1 MSELEV
7 LETGPLSLIQD
18 LGRPGYL
25 SSGVGV
31 SGAADRGSAKLA
43 NRLVGNDES
52 RACIEVLMGGLALR
66 AREVTIV
73 AVTGAP
79 ATALLDG
86 IPMGHA
92 SVIVMQPGQTL
103 RLQYA
108 QVGLRSYVGVRG
120 GVAVPDVLGSR
131 STDTLSGIGPEALKP
146 NDVLPVG
153 TAPTSFP
160 NVDVAPV
167 PPMDAGTLPVRIV
180 GGPRDDWFT
189 NPDALTAGVW
199 AVSPDTDRIGA
210 RLNRHGDAPALV
222 RTSEAELPTE
232 GVALGSIQVPPS
244 GQPVVFL
251 ADHPIS
257 GGYPVIGVVV
267 DEDID
272 RIAQARPG
280 QLIRFTTA

>member
-43 NRLVGNDES
+43 NRLVGNDENS
-52 RACIEVLMGGLALR
+52 ACIEVLMGGLALR
-66 AREVTIV
+66 APQVTIV

-120 GVAVPDVLGSR
+120 GVAVPVQAR
-131 STDTLSGIGPEALKP
+131 
-146 NDVLPVG
+146 
-153 TAPTSFP
+153 
-160 NVDVAPV
+160 
-167 PPMDAGTLPVRIV
+167 
-180 GGPRDDWFT
+180 
-189 NPDALTAGVW
+189 PDAIGV
-199 AVSPDTDRIGA
+199 RG
-210 RLNRHGDAPALV
+210 HGPHS
-222 RTSEAELPTE
+222 RGQRF
-232 GVALGSIQVPPS
+232 GVGE
-244 GQPVVFL
+244 PVVAGA
-251 ADHPIS
+251 ADHPHRQRSRVHRGNGRDVDVREVGRRGTDGQNTVGFQRFRSDS
-257 GGYPVIGVVV
+257 GEGVGAAAVSYTHLTL
-267 DEDID
+267 
-272 RIAQARPG
+272 P
-280 QLIRFTTA
+280 TN

>member
-1 MSELEV
+1 
-7 LETGPLSLIQD
+7 
-18 LGRPGYL
+18 
-25 SSGVGV
+25 
-31 SGAADRGSAKLA
+31 
-43 NRLVGNDES
+43 
-52 RACIEVLMGGLALR
+52 
-66 AREVTIV
+66 
-73 AVTGAP
+73 
-79 ATALLDG
+79 
-86 IPMGHA
+86 MGHA

-146 NDVLPVG
+146 NDVLLVG
-153 TAPTSFP
+153 TAATSFP
-160 NVDVAPV
+160 NVEVAPV
-167 PPMDAGTLPVRIV
+167 PPMEAGTLSVRVV

-189 NPDALTAGVW
+189 NPEALTTGVW

-257 GGYPVIGVVV
+257 GGYPVIGVVA

>member
-43 NRLVGNDES
+43 NRLVGNDENS
-52 RACIEVLMGGLALR
+52 ACIEVLMGGLALR
-66 AREVTIV
+66 APQVTIV

-120 GVAVPDVLGSR
+120 GVAVPNVLGSR

-146 NDVLPVG
+146 DDVLPVG
-153 TAPTSFP
+153 SASTNFP

-167 PPMDAGTLPVRIV
+167 PPMDAGTLSVRVI

-189 NPDALTAGVW
+189 NPEALTTGVW
-199 AVSPDTDRIGA
+199 AVSPDTDRIGT
-210 RLNRHGDAPALV
+210 RLNRHGDSPALV

-257 GGYPVIGVVV
+257 GGYPVIGVVA

>member
-43 NRLVGNDES
+43 NRLVGNDENS
-52 RACIEVLMGGLALR
+52 ACIEVLMGGLALR
-66 AREVTIV
+66 APQVTIV

-120 GVAVPDVLGSR
+120 GVAVPNVLGSR

-146 NDVLPVG
+146 DDVLPVG
-153 TAPTSFP
+153 SAATNFP

-167 PPMDAGTLPVRIV
+167 PPMDAGTLSVRVI

-189 NPDALTAGVW
+189 NPEALTTGVW
-199 AVSPDTDRIGA
+199 AVSPDTDRIGT
-210 RLNRHGDAPALV
+210 RLNRHGDSPALV

-257 GGYPVIGVVV
+257 GGYPVIGVVA

>member
-43 NRLVGNDES
+43 NRLVGNDENS
-52 RACIEVLMGGLALR
+52 ACIEVLMGGLALR
-66 AREVTIV
+66 APQVTIV

-120 GVAVPDVLGSR
+120 GVAVPNVLGSR

-146 NDVLPVG
+146 DGVLPVG
-153 TAPTSFP
+153 SAATNFP

-167 PPMDAGTLPVRIV
+167 PPMDAGTLSVRVI

-189 NPDALTAGVW
+189 NPEALTTGVW
-199 AVSPDTDRIGA
+199 AVSPDTDRIGT
-210 RLNRHGDAPALV
+210 RLNRHGDSPALV

-257 GGYPVIGVVV
+257 GGYPVIGVVA

>member
-1 MSELEV
+1 VSELEV

-43 NRLVGNDES
+43 NRLVGNDENS
-52 RACIEVLMGGLALR
+52 ACIEVLMGGLALR
-66 AREVTIV
+66 TRDVTIV

-92 SVIVMQPGQTL
+92 SVVVMQPGQTL

-108 QVGLRSYVGVRG
+108 QAGRRSDVGNRG

-146 NDVLPVG
+146 NDVLLVG
-153 TAPTSFP
+153 TAATSFP

-167 PPMDAGTLPVRIV
+167 PPMEAGTLSVRVV

-189 NPDALTAGVW
+189 NPEALTTGVW

-257 GGYPVIGVVV
+257 GGYPVIGVVA

>member
-1 MSELEV
+1 MSEFEV

-43 NRLVGNDES
+43 NRLVGNDENS
-52 RACIEVLMGGLALR
+52 ACIEVLMGGLALR
-66 AREVTIV
+66 APQVTIV

-120 GVAVPDVLGSR
+120 GVAVPNVLGSR

-146 NDVLPVG
+146 DDVLPVG
-153 TAPTSFP
+153 SAATNFP

-167 PPMDAGTLPVRIV
+167 PPMDAGTLSVRVI

-189 NPDALTAGVW
+189 NPEALTTGVW
-199 AVSPDTDRIGA
+199 AVSPDTDRIGT
-210 RLNRHGDAPALV
+210 RLNRHGDSPALV

-257 GGYPVIGVVV
+257 GGYPVIGVVA

>member
-43 NRLVGNDES
+43 NRLVGNDENS
-52 RACIEVLMGGLALR
+52 ACIEVLMGGLALR
-66 AREVTIV
+66 APQVTIV

-120 GVAVPDVLGSR
+120 GVAVPNVLGSR

-146 NDVLPVG
+146 DGVLPVG
-153 TAPTSFP
+153 SAATNFP

-167 PPMDAGTLPVRIV
+167 PPMDAGTLSVRVI

-189 NPDALTAGVW
+189 NPE
-199 AVSPDTDRIGA
+199 AVSYTH
-210 RLNRHGDAPALV
+210 L
-222 RTSEAELPTE
+222 TLPTILL
-232 GVALGSIQVPPS
+232 V
-244 GQPVVFL
+244 
-251 ADHPIS
+251 
-257 GGYPVIGVVV
+257 
-267 DEDID
+267 
-272 RIAQARPG
+272 
-280 QLIRFTTA
+280 

>member
-1 MSELEV
+1 MSELDV

-43 NRLVGNDES
+43 NRLVGNDENS
-52 RACIEVLMGGLALR
+52 ACIEVLMGGLALR
-66 AREVTIV
+66 APQVTIV

-153 TAPTSFP
+153 TAATNFP

-167 PPMDAGTLPVRIV
+167 PPMDAGTLSVRVID
-180 GGPRDDWFT
+180 GPRDDWFT
-189 NPDALTAGVW
+189 NPEALTTGVW

-210 RLNRHGDAPALV
+210 RLNRPGDSPALV

-257 GGYPVIGVVV
+257 GGYPVIGVVA

>member
-43 NRLVGNDES
+43 NRLVGNDENS
-52 RACIEVLMGGLALR
+52 ACIEVLMGGLALR
-66 AREVTIV
+66 APQVTIV

-120 GVAVPDVLGSR
+120 GVAVPNVLGSR

-146 NDVLPVG
+146 DDVLPVG
-153 TAPTSFP
+153 TAATNFP

-167 PPMDAGTLPVRIV
+167 PPMDAGTLSVRVIA
-180 GGPRDDWFT
+180 GPRDDWFT
-189 NPDALTAGVW
+189 NPEALTTGVW
-199 AVSPDTDRIGA
+199 AVSPDTDRIGT
-210 RLNRHGDAPALV
+210 RLNRHGDSPALV

-257 GGYPVIGVVV
+257 GGYPVIGVVA

>member
-43 NRLVGNDES
+43 NRLVGNDENS
-52 RACIEVLMGGLALR
+52 ACIEVLMGGLALR
-66 AREVTIV
+66 APQVTIV

-120 GVAVPDVLGSR
+120 GVAVPNVLGSR

-146 NDVLPVG
+146 DDVLPVG
-153 TAPTSFP
+153 SAATNFP

-167 PPMDAGTLPVRIV
+167 PPMDAGTLSVRVI

-189 NPDALTAGVW
+189 NPEALTTGVW
-199 AVSPDTDRIGA
+199 AVSPDTDRIGT
-210 RLNRHGDAPALV
+210 RLNRHGDSPALV

-257 GGYPVIGVVV
+257 GGYPVIGVVA
-267 DEDID
+267 DDDID

>member
-43 NRLVGNDES
+43 NRLVGNDENS
-52 RACIEVLMGGLALR
+52 ACIEVLMGGLALR
-66 AREVTIV
+66 SREVTIV

-108 QVGLRSYVGVRG
+108 QAGLRSYVGVRG

-153 TAPTSFP
+153 TAATNFP

-167 PPMDAGTLPVRIV
+167 PPMDAGTLSVRVI

-189 NPDALTAGVW
+189 NPEALTAGAW
-199 AVSPDTDRIGA
+199 AVSSDTDRIGA
-210 RLNRHGDAPALV
+210 RLNRHGDAPSLM

-257 GGYPVIGVVV
+257 GGYPVIGVVA